1 MTAQMPAAAEAA
13 QDDRVPAPGTPP
25 SVSVVVPSYNYARYL
40 PTNIGSLLD
49 QEGVEVRVLIL
60 DDAST
65 DGTPEVGAD
74 LARDP
79 RVTYER
85 HRTNKGHIAT
95 YNEGLLEWADGDYCV
110 LLSADDLLTPGALA
124 RATGVMEAH
133 EDVTFVYG
141 NPVKFVSGR
150 PLPVA
155 RTGTKSRVWQ
165 GDRWIR
171 GVFRAGRNLILSP
184 EVVARTSAH
193 HDAGGYNAALPHSGD
208 LEMWLRLARRGSV
221 GWLPA
226 ADQAYYRMHDS
237 NMHHSTFDARARL
250 AQLRAGYESFLDN
263 DGSALAYGDAV
274 RADMRRKLARGVL
287 RKVIRTLDAGEE
299 SADGLTVDELYEL
312 AAELTDVRRLPEY
325 PGARARMSLGPT
337 RCGRLNPVTSLVTL
351 RRGRDWVRWHGNKI
365 RPV

>member
-1 MTAQMPAAAEAA
+1 MSGQESAAL
-13 QDDRVPAPGTPP
+13 P

-40 PTNIGSLLD
+40 PSNVGSLLE
-49 QEGVEVRVLIL
+49 QPGVDVRVLIL

-65 DGTPEVGAD
+65 DETPDVGAD

-79 RVTYER
+79 RVTYSR
-85 HRTNKGHIAT
+85 HKTNKGHIAT

-124 RATGVMEAH
+124 RATGVMEADP
-133 EDVTFVYG
+133 DVTFVYG
-141 NPVKFVSGR
+141 NPVRFISGR

-155 RTGTKSRVWQ
+155 RTGTRTRTWD

-193 HDAGGYNAALPHSGD
+193 HDAGGYNPKLPHSGD

-221 GWLPA
+221 GWLPD
-226 ADQAYYRMHDS
+226 ADQAYYRMHES
-237 NMHHSTFDARARL
+237 NMHHSKFDARDRL
-250 AQLRAGYESFLDN
+250 VQLRDGYESFLDN
-263 DGSALAYGDAV
+263 DGIGLPYGPAV
-274 RADMRRKLARGVL
+274 RSAMHRQLARGVL
-287 RKVIRTLDAGEE
+287 RKVIRTLDAGAA
-299 SADGLTVDELYEL
+299 SAEGLTVAELYDL

-325 PGARARMSLGPT
+325 PGVRARMALGPG
-337 RCGRLNPVTSLVTL
+337 RCGKLGPVTSLVTM
-351 RRGRDWVRWHGNKI
+351 RRGRDWVRWHGNKV